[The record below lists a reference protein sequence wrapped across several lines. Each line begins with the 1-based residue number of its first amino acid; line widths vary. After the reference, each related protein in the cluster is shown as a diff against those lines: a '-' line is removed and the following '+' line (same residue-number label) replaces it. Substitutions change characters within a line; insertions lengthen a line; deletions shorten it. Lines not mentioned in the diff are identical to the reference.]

1 MITENKEKYISFTS
15 TDVMV
20 DKYQD
25 KGNTKEKKIQL
36 RFIDSFRFM
45 ASSLD
50 SLTNNLVKGGK
61 KLVGFEDYSKDQ
73 YALLVRKGVYSY
85 EYMTSW
91 DKFMETQLP
100 PKEAFHSSL
109 NMSDISQCNYE
120 HAQKVWRA
128 LNAKNLGEYHDLYLK
143 TDVILLANVFEAFR
157 DTCLEYYQLDLAH
170 FYMWP
175 RLAWQV
181 CLKKTGIKLELL
193 TNLDMLLIRGGITQ
207 AVHRYTKANN
217 KYMSDKF
224 NLQEP
229 SSFLQYLDANN
240 LYGWV
245 MSQLLPTRGFR
256 WVDVSDI
263 SKLSKSKGYLLEVN
277 AKYPKELHD
286 LHNDLPFMCEK
297 MEINGVKKLIPNKR
311 IM

>member
-1 MITENKEKYISFTS
+1 
-15 TDVMV
+15 
-20 DKYQD
+20 
-25 KGNTKEKKIQL
+25 
-36 RFIDSFRFM
+36 
-45 ASSLD
+45 
-50 SLTNNLVKGGK
+50 
-61 KLVGFEDYSKDQ
+61 
-73 YALLVRKGVYSY
+73 
-85 EYMTSW
+85 
-91 DKFMETQLP
+91 METRLS

-109 NMSDISQCNYE
+109 NMSDISECDYE
-120 HAQKVWRA
+120 LAQKVWRA
-128 LNAKNLGEYHDLYLK
+128 FNSKNLGEYHDLYIK
-143 TDVILLANVFEAFR
+143 TNVILLANMFEAFR
-157 DTCLEYYQLDLAH
+157 GTCLEYYQLDLAH

-175 RLAWQV
+175 GLAWQV

-207 AVHRYTKANN
+207 AVHRYAKANN
-217 KYMSDKF
+217 KYMGDKF

-229 SSFLQYLDANN
+229 RSFLQYLDTNN

-245 MSQLLPTRGFR
+245 MSQLLTTGGFR

-263 SKLSKSKGYLLEVN
+263 SKLSKSKGYLLEVD

-286 LHNDLPFMCEK
+286 LHKDLPFMCEK